1 MRGEITLGTG
11 HWLLLEFFIMSLLIP
26 KFIQGLQ
33 DAAKQLHQV
42 NVSRLI
48 RRTEGNFDYIT
59 LQSGEVLNVGMV
71 DAREIEFDTIKVLI
85 QKYSEIWPEK
95 KRHEGLQHFA
105 KLFGIDQTKIA
116 ALDRIDALSQDDLYK
131 LYDGMVKYFNL
142 TPLQILVYGFELKLF
157 KKYKQ

>member
-1 MRGEITLGTG
+1 
-11 HWLLLEFFIMSLLIP
+11 MSFLIP

-33 DAAKQLHQV
+33 DAAKQLHQA

-59 LQSGEVLNVGMV
+59 LQSGEVLNVDV
-71 DAREIEFDTIKVLI
+71 VEAREMEFDTIKVLI
-85 QKYSEIWPEK
+85 QKYSEAWTIDE
-95 KRHEGLQHFA
+95 RHEGLQHFA
-105 KLFGIDQTKIA
+105 KLFGIDQTKIV

-131 LYDGMVKYFNL
+131 LYDGMVEYFNL
-142 TPLQILVYGFELKLF
+142 TPMQILAYGFELKLF